1 MATNQSALETKTKQ
15 LQITVK
21 STTNIL
27 DKGDE
32 ESIERHLTTLR
43 TIISD
48 VEKLRLAVEVEK
60 IAADEDTSEWENVIN
75 GEIRNTGVPVYQS
88 AFWPGTFTF
97 PARGSP

>member
-1 MATNQSALETKTKQ
+1 MVTNQSALGTKRKQ

-21 STTNIL
+21 RMASIL
-27 DKGDE
+27 DQGDE

-60 IAADEDTSEWENVIN
+60 IATEEDTSEWENVIN
-75 GEIRNTGVPVYQS
+75 GEITQADNCVRATNAWLNDNQKKQNV
-88 AFWPGTFTF
+88 
-97 PARGSP
+97 